1 MTAHYPNLW
10 FWGAVEKHKSPV
22 LLEDANGVEGTM
34 IKITR
39 LGGEVFILNAD
50 LIQYIEQRPDTFI
63 TLTSGQ
69 RLVVVES
76 MDEVLRRAVAY
87 QQAKHLIPPPA
98 DYRNQHEPASQAG
111 EPASAPGAAGDE

>member
-1 MTAHYPNLW
+1 
-10 FWGAVEKHKSPV
+10 
-22 LLEDANGVEGTM
+22 M

-50 LIQYIEQRPDTFI
+50 LIQYIEARPDTFI
-63 TLTSGQ
+63 TLTTGQ
-69 RLVVVES
+69 RLVVSES

-98 DYRNQHEPASQAG
+98 DPPIRHEPTRPAG
-111 EPASAPGAAGDE
+111 EPASVETMAADCEDA